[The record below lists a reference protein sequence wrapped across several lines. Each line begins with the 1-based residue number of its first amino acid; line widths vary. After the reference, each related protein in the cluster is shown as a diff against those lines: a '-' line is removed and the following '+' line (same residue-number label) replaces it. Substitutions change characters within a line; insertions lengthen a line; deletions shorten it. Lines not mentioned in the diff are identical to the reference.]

1 MRGKGHCRLSLSPSR
16 IGDDVG
22 DNGGWGR
29 SIDTFY
35 VREGR
40 VIVVVI
46 KGGKGGRGVV
56 DCHCR
61 CRRRH

>member
-46 KGGKGGRGVV
+46 KGGKGGEG
-56 DCHCR
+56 R
-61 CRRRH
+61 C